1 MKTFESIKRIIKN
14 PAKRRKLLLL
24 GSGFLIITGW
34 LVNWFT
40 DATHVFSGLMISAAL
55 VAGYDI
61 AMRAFR
67 GLRNRQTNIELLVTI
82 AAAGG
87 LFIKEYW
94 EAAAVTFLFLL
105 GAWLETRSLN
115 KSRSALRELINLTP
129 KTAIVLH
136 DGNEVEIPAHQVKAG
151 DLLLVKPGA
160 NIPADGV
167 VVEGS
172 SAVDESPITGEP
184 IPVEKI
190 KASKVYAGTMNAN
203 GLLKIKATL
212 AGADTTLAKIM
223 RRVEEAQEEKAPA
236 QRFIERFASWYTPSI
251 VGLSILSYSITQN
264 LELALT
270 LLVIGCPGA
279 LVISTPIS
287 IMSGIGRSAK
297 NGILIKGGEYLENAG
312 KVTALALD
320 KTGTLTHG
328 KPRLTDILAFSP
340 VMALDSSEADLAE
353 TEQNERELL
362 YLAGIAESG
371 SEHPLAQAIVQEAR
385 KYFTL
390 PKPSHFEALTG
401 FGIKAEYQSNQILIG
416 NKDLMQK
423 SGIEISR
430 TENEQIELL
439 RKKGQTVVLMAVN
452 GVLNA
457 AFGLADAIKPQS
469 AGMIEQLRKNGVD
482 KIVMLTGDDYPAAK
496 TIAAQAGIYTKD
508 VHARMLPEDKLE
520 VIRQLQEEGHTVAM
534 IGDGINDA
542 PALAKADISM
552 AMAAAGTDVAIET
565 ADIALMNDDLQK
577 IPLALKLSR
586 MTIRN
591 IRQNVVI
598 ALITVF
604 ALLGG
609 VLAGTVHM
617 AGGMLVHQ
625 LSVMLVILNGM
636 RLQFSD

>member
-1 MKTFESIKRIIKN
+1 MKTRESIHRVIKN
-14 PAKRRKLLLL
+14 PAKRRKLLLT

-40 DATHVFSGLMISAAL
+40 QATHVFSAFMIAAAL
-55 VAGYDI
+55 IAGYDI
-61 AMRAFR
+61 AQRALR

-87 LFIKEYW
+87 IFIKEYW

-115 KSRSALRELINLTP
+115 KSRSALRELINLAP
-129 KTAIVLH
+129 KTAILLQN
-136 DGNEVEIPAHQVKAG
+136 GNEVEIPAHQVQA
-151 DLLLVKPGA
+151 DALLLVKPGA
-160 NIPADGV
+160 SIPADGV

-190 KASKVYAGTMNAN
+190 AGSKVYAGTMNAN
-203 GLLKIKATL
+203 GLLKIKATQ

-328 KPRLTDILAFSP
+328 KPRVTDILVFSP
-340 VMALDSSEADLAE
+340 VMASDFSEADDIE
-353 TEQNERELL
+353 TDRKERELL

-371 SEHPLAQAIVQEAR
+371 SEHPLAQAVVQKAQN
-385 KYFTL
+385 YFTL

-401 FGIKAEYQSNQILIG
+401 FGIRAEYNSNHILIG
-416 NKDLMQK
+416 NKDLMRK
-423 SGIEISR
+423 SGIEISKA
-430 TENEQIELL
+430 EEEQIASLSD
-439 RKKGQTVVLMAVN
+439 KGQTVVLMAVN
-452 GVLNA
+452 GVLTGA
-457 AFGLADAIKPQS
+457 LGIADAIKPQS
-469 AGMIEQLRKNGVD
+469 AGMIKQLRKNGVN

-496 TIAAQAGIYTKD
+496 AIAAEAGIYAGD
-508 VHARMLPEDKLE
+508 VYARMLPEDKLE
-520 VIRQLQEEGHTVAM
+520 AIRQLQEEGHIVAM

-552 AMAAAGTDVAIET
+552 AMGAAGTDVAIET

-586 MTIRN
+586 LTIKN

-609 VLAGTVHM
+609 VLAGSVHM
-617 AGGMLVHQ
+617 AGGMLIHQ

-636 RLQFSD
+636 RLQFR